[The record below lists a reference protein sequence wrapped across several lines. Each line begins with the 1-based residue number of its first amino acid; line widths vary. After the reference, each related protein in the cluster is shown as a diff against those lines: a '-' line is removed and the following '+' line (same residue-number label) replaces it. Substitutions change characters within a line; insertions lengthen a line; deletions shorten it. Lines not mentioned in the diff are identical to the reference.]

1 MKIKHRILI
10 VDDEESVLRILQNSL
25 RKEKDKYDV
34 FTATDGFTALQLMQ
48 QTPFD
53 LVVTDYRMPDMD
65 GLELMNAIYADYPE
79 TRVILVTAYGS
90 DALQEE
96 AAQLNAYRYLLKPL
110 DINTFRSVVRESLM
124 VDESQSARKGLLVLS
139 NQRYQEITVMLE
151 QMLGDIGARCAIL
164 TDTNGQIITNTGD
177 IGGFPVEEI
186 ASLLSGSMA
195 TLQAAGEALDGEQNT
210 INLSYREGDRDN
222 LYAINIG
229 RQLLLVAIIENS
241 PYNSRLGTAWYY
253 ARKTAVA
260 LRDLLNKTESGVPAL
275 TLDNNID
282 ESLDDAFD
290 SLFSADL

>member
-1 MKIKHRILI
+1 MKIKYRILI
-10 VDDEESVLRILQNSL
+10 VDDEESVLRILHNSL
-25 RKEKDKYDV
+25 RKWKDKYDV
-34 FTATDGFTALQLMQ
+34 STAMDGFTALHLMQ
-48 QTPFD
+48 QNPFD

-90 DALQEE
+90 DALQQE

-110 DINTFRSVVRESLM
+110 DINTFRSVVQEALV
-124 VDESQSARKGLLVLS
+124 VDEAISAHKGLLVLS

-229 RQLLLVAIIENS
+229 RQLLLVVIIENS

-275 TLDNNID
+275 MLDNNID

-290 SLFSADL
+290 SLFSAEL